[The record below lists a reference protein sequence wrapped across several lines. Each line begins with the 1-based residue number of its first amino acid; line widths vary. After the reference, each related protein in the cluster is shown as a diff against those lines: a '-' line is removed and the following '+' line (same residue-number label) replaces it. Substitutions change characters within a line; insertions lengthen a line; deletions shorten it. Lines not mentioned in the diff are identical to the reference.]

1 MESGEWYRFSLDG
14 TCYCSRF
21 AFSRSPTCWSLYLFL
36 FDALLGIAIIPFNV
50 YSEITPAHTPTE
62 EHDLNPI
69 SHIQRRRSTITVS
82 RTNNWRLTQRRGH
95 SAMYAAIDSLKKD
108 YQTLYIGG
116 TGSIFT
122 DENDPIEV
130 NDISEEERDSL
141 TSLLLSK
148 YDMLPIFVEDKLA
161 SGHYEGYSKQVLW
174 PLMHYLMW
182 SDNVDEIAFWKD
194 YVKVNEIFA
203 QEAINHYND
212 GDISKLY

>member
-1 MESGEWYRFSLDG
+1 MYNAVNKLKETVIGVRDEEGFKGKIINVVNQLPYSCILNLSNTNQSILDKIKQLKLQ
-14 TCYCSRF
+14 RN
-21 AFSRSPTCWSLYLFL
+21 
-36 FDALLGIAIIPFNV
+36 PFNV

-69 SHIQRRRSTITVS
+69 SHIQRRRSTITVN

-130 NDISEEERDSL
+130 NDINEEERDSL

-161 SGHYEGYSKQVLW
+161 SGHYEGYSKQGK
-174 PLMHYLMW
+174 
-182 SDNVDEIAFWKD
+182 N
-194 YVKVNEIFA
+194 NER
-203 QEAINHYND
+203 D
-212 GDISKLY
+212 G